1 MMKKLVGLL
10 IGVLLLSGLWACDN
24 KQQYLTPLRPND
36 VILAFGDSLT
46 KGVGAAPE
54 LSYPAQL
61 SRLIARKVINAGI
74 SGETSGEG
82 ARRLPGLL
90 DDVKPELV
98 IICEGGNDILRKQD
112 RGQLLENL
120 RRMYEAAHQR
130 DIQVVMIAVPQMGLL
145 AKDLELYRELADEL
159 KFPLLEDRLG
169 ELLFDR
175 TYKSDAVHL
184 NAQGYRK
191 LAEAVADLL
200 KSRGAI

>member
-1 MMKKLVGLL
+1 L
-10 IGVLLLSGLWACDN
+10 
-24 KQQYLTPLRPND
+24 Q
-36 VILAFGDSLT
+36 
-46 KGVGAAPE
+46 
-54 LSYPAQL
+54 
-61 SRLIARKVINAGI
+61 
-74 SGETSGEG
+74 
-82 ARRLPGLL
+82 
-90 DDVKPELV
+90 
-98 IICEGGNDILRKQD
+98 
-112 RGQLLENL
+112 ENL